1 MGIPLHLLQQP
12 ECLSPLSLQSLVQ
25 LWFIILYL
33 VLLQFFSICTCA
45 SSYGF
50 VVEPIFVINMVGYEI
65 SDCLLSN
72 SKHVIFKLEINQGL
86 HYTRFAKAKR
96 LRQTWRSEMF
106 LGSTTC
112 AINLHYTHNI
122 LLKTVWVRP
131 PCANVYHIKIVCDGQ
146 PLPHSFF
153 YAPCVMHSITQTI
166 KLLILCAMATLSQTI

>member
-45 SSYGF
+45 SNYAF

-72 SKHVIFKLEINQGL
+72 SKHVIFKLGITL
-86 HYTRFAKAKR
+86 HTVCESETSSY
-96 LRQTWRSEMF
+96 TWRSEMF

-112 AINLHYTHNI
+112 AINLHCTHDI
-122 LLKTVWVRP
+122 LLKTVCIRP

-153 YAPCVMHSITQTI
+153 YGPCVIHSITQTI
-166 KLLILCAMATLSQTI
+166 

>member
-1 MGIPLHLLQQP
+1 MGILLHLLQQP
-12 ECLSPLSLQSLVQ
+12 ECLLPLSLQSLVQ

-33 VLLQFFSICTCA
+33 VLLQFFSICTCSQNYA
-45 SSYGF
+45 F

-72 SKHVIFKLEINQGL
+72 SKHVIFKLGINQGL
-86 HYTRFAKAKR
+86 HCTWFVKAKHVR
-96 LRQTWRSEMF
+96 YTWRSETF

-112 AINLHYTHNI
+112 AINLHFTHGF
-122 LLKTVWVRP
+122 LLKTVCLRP
-131 PCANVYHIKIVCDGQ
+131 PCANVYHIKSVCDGQ

-166 KLLILCAMATLSQTI
+166 IF

>member
-1 MGIPLHLLQQP
+1 MGIPLHLFQQP

-45 SSYGF
+45 LNYAF

-65 SDCLLSN
+65 SDCLHSN
-72 SKHVIFKLEINQGL
+72 SKHVIFKLGINQGL
-86 HYTRFAKAKR
+86 HCTRFAKAKR
-96 LRQTWRSEMF
+96 LRQTWRSESF

-112 AINLHYTHNI
+112 AINLHCTHDF
-122 LLKTVWVRP
+122 LLKTVSVRP
-131 PCANVYHIKIVCDGQ
+131 PCANFYHIENVCDGQ

-153 YAPCVMHSITQTI
+153 YAPCVKHSTMQTI
-166 KLLILCAMATLSQTI
+166 KLLISCAMPTLTQMI

>member
-33 VLLQFFSICTCA
+33 VLLQFFSICTYA
-45 SSYGF
+45 LNYGF

-72 SKHVIFKLEINQGL
+72 SKHVIFKLGINQGL
-86 HYTRFAKAKR
+86 HRRGFAKAKC
-96 LRQTWRSEMF
+96 LRQTWRSGTF
-106 LGSTTC
+106 LGSTTR
-112 AINLHYTHNI
+112 AINLHCTHNI
-122 LLKTVWVRP
+122 LLKTVCVRP
-131 PCANVYHIKIVCDGQ
+131 PCANVYHIKTVCDGQ

-153 YAPCVMHSITQTI
+153 YGPCVIHSITQTI
-166 KLLILCAMATLSQTI
+166 